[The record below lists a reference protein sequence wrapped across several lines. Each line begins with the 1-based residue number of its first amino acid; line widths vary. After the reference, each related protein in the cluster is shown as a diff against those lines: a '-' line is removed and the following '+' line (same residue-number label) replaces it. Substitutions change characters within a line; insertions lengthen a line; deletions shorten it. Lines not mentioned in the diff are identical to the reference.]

1 MENDGK
7 VTMTR
12 RDKISQ
18 GTAITD
24 DQIEEQPFKVAWNK
38 KKTLK
43 FEMKTLEFGKKII
56 SMLTTEQYRSGL
68 L

>member
-7 VTMTR
+7 VTLTR

-24 DQIEEQPFKVAWNK
+24 DQIEQPFKVAWNK

-43 FEMKTLEFGKKII
+43 FEKKTLEFGKKII

>member
-1 MENDGK
+1 MMGR
-7 VTMTR
+7 TR

-18 GTAITD
+18 DTAITD
-24 DQIEEQPFKVAWNK
+24 DQIEQQQPFKVAWNK
-38 KKTLK
+38 K
-43 FEMKTLEFGKKII
+43 KTLEFGKKII